1 MANEYSVNQSDL
13 VSVANAIREKGGTS
27 ETLVFPDGFVG
38 AVQAIQAG
46 GGGTTP
52 GVAMKD
58 VKFYDYDGTLVAS
71 YTLAEAQELTAL
83 PDGPAH
89 DGLTFQG
96 WNWSLEKINALIRP
110 MNVGAM
116 YITDDGKTRLKIRVW
131 DTARSNVPLYFSQTV
146 DNGVTIDWG
155 DGSATETLAGTGNK
169 NTTHQYTAAG
179 DYTITLNPAG
189 SCKLGLGNDSSS
201 YCVMGSIGNN
211 GKVYCNLLK
220 DVEIGYN
227 VKVDDYTFNS
237 CYSLASITI
246 PDGITSIGT
255 YAFRSCYSLAS
266 ITIPN
271 GVTSINNYTFTGC
284 YSLASITIPDGITSI
299 GTYAFQNCNSLAS
312 ITIPNGV
319 TSISYDVFGGCYS
332 LASITIP
339 DGVTSINRNAFQNC
353 TSLASITIPNGV
365 TSISDSVFGG
375 CTSLASITI
384 PDGITSIGTYAFQNC
399 NSLASITIPNGV
411 TSIGNSAFNS
421 CYSLASITIPNGVT
435 RISDSVFRG
444 CYSLASIT
452 IPNGV
457 TSIGNSA
464 FQNCYSLASITI
476 PNGVTS
482 IGNSAF
488 NSCYSLAS
496 ITIPNGVTSI
506 GNSAFQNCY
515 GVAEYHLKPT
525 TPPTLSNTNAFANIP
540 SDCVIY
546 VPQGCLEAYQTATN
560 WTTYA
565 SYMQEEPA

>member
-27 ETLVFPDGFVG
+27 ETLVFPDGFIG
-38 AVQAIQAG
+38 AVRAIQAG

-71 YTLAEAQELTAL
+71 YTLAEARELTAL

-89 DGLTFQG
+89 DGLIFQG

-246 PDGITSIGT
+246 PNGITSIGT
-255 YAFRSCYSLAS
+255 YAFGS
-266 ITIPN
+266 
-271 GVTSINNYTFTGC
+271 
-284 YSLASITIPDGITSI
+284 
-299 GTYAFQNCNSLAS
+299 
-312 ITIPNGV
+312 
-319 TSISYDVFGGCYS
+319 CYS

-339 DGVTSINRNAFQNC
+339 DGVTRINNYTFNGC
-353 TSLASITIPNGV
+353 YSLANITIPDGV
-365 TSISDSVFGG
+365 TSISDNAFGG
-375 CTSLASITI
+375 
-384 PDGITSIGTYAFQNC
+384 C

-411 TSIGNSAFNS
+411 TSIGNSAFRSCYSLANITIPNGITS
-421 CYSLASITIPNGVT
+421 IGNNVFQNCYSLASITIPDGVT
-435 RISDSVFRG
+435 SIGNSAFNG

-457 TSIGNSA
+457 TSIGN
-464 FQNCYSLASITI
+464 N
-476 PNGVTS
+476 V
-482 IGNSAF
+482 
-488 NSCYSLAS
+488 
-496 ITIPNGVTSI
+496 
-506 GNSAFQNCY
+506 FQNCY
-515 GVAEYHLKPT
+515 GVAEYHLKST